1 MTVFQLFRFYVFL
14 FVLKTYETK
23 QTQGKGGKKN
33 VVLCQPNHHQ
43 AAVVLYGNEGSG
55 QSDAEKETLNALAT
69 NVETVTNL
77 VKAQS
82 EIIENLS
89 RQVSGAAE
97 GSEATEKFKQM
108 FEKAAKHSRF
118 IRQVSKQLNNTVKN
132 VQELA
137 GEWSKS
143 RAKITKQLKGLEKES
158 HENREDKEQI
168 EERLMEKIEK
178 LQEKLK
184 MLQESQNYA
193 NAECT
198 ACKEV
203 WPEGSYCI
211 LANGSCPKGFDS
223 HRGHLRSLYLYS
235 SHPQFV
241 GDSKFGNSSMGCFG
255 SYCGEFGNFIGALT
269 LVTCCK

>member
-1 MTVFQLFRFYVFL
+1 
-14 FVLKTYETK
+14 
-23 QTQGKGGKKN
+23 
-33 VVLCQPNHHQ
+33 
-43 AAVVLYGNEGSG
+43 
-55 QSDAEKETLNALAT
+55 
-69 NVETVTNL
+69 
-77 VKAQS
+77 
-82 EIIENLS
+82 
-89 RQVSGAAE
+89 
-97 GSEATEKFKQM
+97 M

-118 IRQVSKQLNNTVKN
+118 ISQVSKQLNNTVKS
-132 VQELA
+132 VRELA

-255 SYCGEFGNFIGALT
+255 SYCGEFGNFIGVLT